1 MCRKILTLYR
11 WFRLS
16 ATKAINDCYN
26 QKPSQRDANNTKQ
39 RLTNSI
45 YDIIIILS
53 YQLSLVVQE
62 SWINTRM
69 HYCHEKILC
78 LCKINISAIAIII
91 VSMSIFSGLQ
101 TTSTCPSAKFYRR
114 VYGKL
119 KLTECLLTAL
129 PICQDAVENRDKAY

>member
-1 MCRKILTLYR
+1 MCHKILALYR

-62 SWINTRM
+62 SWINTCM

-78 LCKINISAIAIII
+78 LCKINISAIAINYHKHVYFFRTANQIY
-91 VSMSIFSGLQ
+91 MSISQILQ
-101 TTSTCPSAKFYRR
+101 TCVWKIKINWVPSDCF
-114 VYGKL
+114 
-119 KLTECLLTAL
+119 
-129 PICQDAVENRDKAY
+129 AYLSRCRWKPG